1 MKRHLLLTAV
11 PGAGKSTVIRRVAA
25 ELDVETVRGFYTEEI
40 RRGRVR
46 RGFRLV
52 PFHGE
57 PVVIAHVELP
67 KAQRVG
73 KYGVDVAAIDAA
85 VEGALAARRG
95 TKLYLID
102 EIGKMECLSERF
114 IASIRGLL
122 QGKIP
127 VVATVAR
134 RGGGFI
140 AEVKR
145 REDCELWTLTRA
157 NRDALPFEIINRT
170 H

>member
-1 MKRHLLLTAV
+1 VKRHLLLTAV
-11 PGAGKSTVIRRVAA
+11 PGAGKTTVIRRVAA
-25 ELDVETVRGFYTEEI
+25 ELDVETVNGFFTAEM
-40 RRGRVR
+40 RRGSVR

-57 PVVIAHVELP
+57 PVVIAHVEFA

-85 VEGALAARRG
+85 VDTALATRRG

-114 IASIRGLL
+114 IARTRDLL
-122 QGKIP
+122 AGTVP
-127 VVATVAR
+127 VVATVAK

-140 AEVKR
+140 AEVKL